1 MRNQTIS
8 VIKSNKDLKKVK
20 MKSQYSILIFVSLAL
35 FSACSSSK
43 IISDIGQGI
52 DFTQYKTYTWS
63 TVEDP
68 INRNFP
74 QYDNSLNRERWK
86 NSIDVAMQNQG
97 YILAE
102 EKADLEVDFHLQ
114 FEHNVVPSR
123 SHEDDW
129 ENTSV
134 DLKPSYSYQYDRGI
148 VTIHLVD
155 LKKNQIIW
163 QGLATKVIDLRVLE
177 EAEANI
183 QKVVDKIFKKLALQ
197 ITS

>member
-1 MRNQTIS
+1 
-8 VIKSNKDLKKVK
+8 

-43 IISDIGQGI
+43 IISDIDQDI
-52 DFTQYKTYTWS
+52 DFTPYKTYTWS
-63 TVEDP
+63 AVEDP
-68 INRNFP
+68 FNRDYP

-86 NSIDVAMQNQG
+86 HSINVAMQNQG
-97 YILAE
+97 YTLAE
-102 EKADLEVDFHLQ
+102 DEADLEIDFHFQ
-114 FEHNVVPSR
+114 FEHNVVPYR
-123 SHEDDW
+123 NHED
-129 ENTSV
+129 ERESFV

-155 LKKNQIIW
+155 LEKNQIIW
-163 QGLATKVIDLRVLE
+163 QGLATKVIDLRMLE